1 MVNVDL
7 KKLGIDETMFEELQ
21 ELFKMFDMDRDGVL
35 ALGEFEKVLSL
46 LGQSSKKASYISS
59 TF

>member
-1 MVNVDL
+1 MNVDL

-46 LGQSSKKASYISS
+46 LGQSGKEAKYISS

>member
-46 LGQSSKKASYISS
+46 LGQSGMETKYISS
-59 TF
+59 IS